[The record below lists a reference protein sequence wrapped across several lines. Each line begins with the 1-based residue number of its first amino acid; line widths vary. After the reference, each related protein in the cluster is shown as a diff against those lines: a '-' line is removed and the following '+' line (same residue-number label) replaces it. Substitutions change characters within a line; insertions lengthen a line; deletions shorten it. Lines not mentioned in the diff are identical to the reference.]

1 MKSIFA
7 FIVGAAVG
15 AIAALLY
22 APQSGEELRARI
34 REEAEL
40 ERQRLQAQY
49 ERGLA
54 EMHARVDK
62 VQQDVQTL
70 VNQSN
75 SPDGDEAVV
84 VQEAEA
90 ID

>member
-1 MKSIFA
+1 MKLIFG
-7 FIVGAAVG
+7 FILGAAVG

-49 ERGLA
+49 ERGLK
-54 EMHARVDK
+54 EMQARLDK

-70 VNQSN
+70 VNESM
-75 SPDGDEAVV
+75 SPAGDEAAVE
-84 VQEAEA
+84 QEAEA
-90 ID
+90 TD

>member
-1 MKSIFA
+1 MKLIFG
-7 FIVGAAVG
+7 FVLGAAVG

-54 EMHARVDK
+54 EMQARMDK

-70 VNQSN
+70 INQSI
-75 SPDGDEAVV
+75 SPASKEAAVE
-84 VQEAEA
+84 QEAEA
-90 ID
+90 TD

>member
-1 MKSIFA
+1 M
-7 FIVGAAVG
+7 
-15 AIAALLY
+15 Y

-54 EMHARVDK
+54 EMQARIDK

-70 VNQSN
+70 VNQSK
-75 SPDGDEAVV
+75 SPDGDEAVMEP
-84 VQEAEA
+84 EAEA
-90 ID
+90 TD

>member
-1 MKSIFA
+1 MKSLFA
-7 FIVGAAVG
+7 FVLGVAVG

-54 EMHARVDK
+54 ELQTRMDK
-62 VQQDVQTL
+62 VQHDVQTL
-70 VNQSN
+70 INQSM
-75 SPDGDEAVV
+75 SSDGEKAVV
-84 VQEAEA
+84 EEGAETT
-90 ID
+90 D